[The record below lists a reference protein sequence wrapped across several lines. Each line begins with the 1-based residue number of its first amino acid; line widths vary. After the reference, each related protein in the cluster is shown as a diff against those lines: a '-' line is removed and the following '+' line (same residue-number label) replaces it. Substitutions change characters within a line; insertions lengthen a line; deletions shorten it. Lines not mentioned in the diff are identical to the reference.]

1 MDHKDRTFRGVG
13 ILSMHTVKSTIE
25 LEVKYDE
32 TNFLINKAMPFNVPK
47 DVNSISIEVK
57 TEQPMWFTYMLYDE
71 QKELRAQFL
80 KGNAPQPVVIHTE
93 REKTSP
99 YTISGPILQGEW
111 TLDVS
116 IETNE
121 DKEYFSDLCTCIIS
135 FNDETNNVSDSLS
148 WQDSQSATFHLKNFH
163 ADKVFNESK
172 KWYKGDFHTHC
183 IYSDGQMTREEN
195 MVSAANQKLD
205 FFVATD
211 HNVLPTSWFDE
222 TNILVIPGVEVSA
235 LAGHCNLISVNK
247 SPFSNHRLKDMF
259 TEEGMNRII
268 NDDYGHSIF
277 SINHPFLTEW
287 KWKFTE
293 TPLEKM
299 DSIEICNDPT
309 YSDNVKATEWALLAW
324 NYLLNDGY
332 KITGIG
338 GSDSHMKPTETYED
352 SNEPSLIGD
361 PGTYVYC
368 DGLSAT
374 NVVNAVKKGNVT
386 VSRGEQIQ
394 FRIGDFISGDH
405 CNLVDGIAKA
415 FVNTDEAIYFE
426 WVIDGEVVT
435 QEKGN
440 TSEYMFNFNDDSFH
454 WIRVN
459 VRYEDG
465 RFYGFSNPIFF
476 GRKKPSLTKWGQI
489 LDLMKEHMND

>member
-1 MDHKDRTFRGVG
+1 MLKVTE
-13 ILSMHTVKSTIE
+13 KPTIE
-25 LEVKYDE
+25 IVVKYDE
-32 TNFLINKAMPFNVPK
+32 TNFLINKAMTFHVPK
-47 DVNSISIEVK
+47 DVTSISVSVESD
-57 TEQPMWFTYMLYDE
+57 QPMWFTYMVYDE
-71 QKELRAQFL
+71 QKKLRAQFL
-80 KGNAPQPVVIHTE
+80 KGNAPQPVVIHTDSG
-93 REKTSP
+93 KTSP
-99 YTISGPILQGEW
+99 YTISGPIHPGEW

-116 IETNE
+116 IETN
-121 DKEYFSDLCTCIIS
+121 DGREYFSDLCTCKIS
-135 FNDETNNVSDSLS
+135 FNEETNNVSDPIS
-148 WQDSQSATFHLKNFH
+148 WQDRQSTSFHLKSFN

-172 KWYKGDFHTHC
+172 KWYKGDFHTHS

-235 LAGHCNLISVNK
+235 LLGHCNLISVNK
-247 SPFSNHRLKDMF
+247 SPFCNQRLKDMF
-259 TEEGMNRII
+259 TEAGMNQII
-268 NDDYGHSIF
+268 HDDYGHSIF

-293 TPLEKM
+293 TPLVKI
-299 DSIEICNDPT
+299 DAIEICNDPT
-309 YSDNVKATEWALLAW
+309 YSDNDQATEWALLAW

-338 GSDSHMKPTETYED
+338 GSDTHMKPTETYED
-352 SNEPSLIGD
+352 SKEPSLIGD
-361 PGTYVYC
+361 PGTFVYC
-368 DGLSAT
+368 EGLSAV

-394 FRIGDFISGDH
+394 FQIDDFISGDR
-405 CNLVDGIAKA
+405 CNLGEGRAKA
-415 FVNTDEAIYFE
+415 FVDTEETIYFE
-426 WVIDGEVVT
+426 WVVDGEVVK
-435 QEKGN
+435 QENGN
-440 TSEYMFNFNDDSFH
+440 ASEYRFHFHDDSYH
-454 WIRVN
+454 WIRVD

-476 GRKKPSLTKWGQI
+476 GEKEPSLTKWGQI